1 MNETKGDKLLM
12 TYENKIAESIREEY
26 TEKKRTKLNELVEL
40 DRKAKLPAIIF
51 VYLFGIIGSLVLGT
65 GMCFAMGVLTIPY
78 GMVIGI
84 VIGVIGIAMVS
95 VNYFLYKMILA
106 RGKKKYGARILEL
119 SEEILGQE

>member
-1 MNETKGDKLLM
+1 M
-12 TYENKIAESIREEY
+12 TYENKIVESIREEY

-40 DRKAKLPAIIF
+40 DRKAKLPAIVF

-78 GMVIGI
+78 GMAIGI
-84 VIGVIGIAMVS
+84 VVGVLGIAMVS
-95 VNYFLYKMILA
+95 VNYFLYKVILA

>member
-1 MNETKGDKLLM
+1 MA
-12 TYENKIAESIREEY
+12 YENKIAESIREEY
-26 TEKKRTKLNELVEL
+26 TEKKRTKLNELVAL
-40 DRKAKLPAIIF
+40 DRKAKLPAIVF

-84 VIGVIGIAMVS
+84 VIGVLGIAMVS